1 MAYVVDKQRN
11 QLLRELIWPVVV
23 GAVGYYRR
31 HPVGVVIGPDKMVR
45 AGLGS
50 AVRTMRI
57 VLRGLAKEFVPIG
70 EVMLSG
76 RSPGAER
83 RLYAF
88 RVIHSKGSIDL
99 IGRDMVEHL
108 ALIALRKTLPI
119 QFGGLKQ
126 AQGPHYIS
134 PREGERVFYAPVNV
148 GLSGKV
154 DNPVDLLV
162 LHQFIEAFEVAY
174 VHLDK
179 LVVRLVLYVLEIGK
193 IACVSE
199 LVNIDNP
206 VVRIL
211 VHEEPYYVRAD
222 KACPSGDYYAPT
234 HKPFPLCQ

>member
-11 QLLRELIWPVVV
+11 QLLRELIWPVIV

-57 VLRGLAKEFVPIG
+57 VLRGLAKEFVPVG
-70 EVMLSG
+70 EVVLSG

-83 RLYAF
+83 RLNAL
-88 RVIHSKGSIDL
+88 RMIHRKGSIDFV
-99 IGRDMVEHL
+99 GRDMVEHL
-108 ALIALRKTLPI
+108 AFIALRQAFPI
-119 QFGGLKQ
+119 QLGGLKQ
-126 AQGPHYIS
+126 AQSSHHIGTGKS
-134 PREGERVFYAPVNV
+134 ERVFNAPVNV
-148 GLSGKV
+148 GLGCKV

-162 LHQFIEAFEVAY
+162 LHQFIDTFEVAD

-193 IACVSE
+193 IACVGE
-199 LVNIDNP
+199 LVQIDNP

-211 VHEEPYYVRAD
+211 IHEKPYYVGAD